1 MKSSII
7 SLAFE
12 VSNVL
17 LELFLLLTDVFPN
30 YASLLYRQLSL
41 FRMRDDVRI
50 LEFRIVFKILK
61 NHRMKKQVTIF
72 FPGDV
77 RLKIFV
83 EQQIYNLQTSILC
96 IETQGQLIHYTCFLG
111 LDLKLQ
117 IYISGRLHCLNGF

>member
-1 MKSSII
+1 MKSSTI

-96 IETQGQLIHYTCFLG
+96 IETQGQLIHYICFLG